1 MRQEPARVLLVDD
14 SAFVRRATERMLA
27 PLEGVTV
34 VGGARDGEEALAQ
47 VRALRPDL
55 VIMDVEMP
63 GMDGMAALESIMRQ
77 CPTPVL
83 LLSSHTQA
91 GAEITLRALEAGA
104 VDFMDKGAGT
114 GMDIHALAPLL
125 REKVGAALR
134 ARTQSRGTPSHPPH
148 PSPVDGA
155 SMDGR
160 PAPAA
165 RPGRY
170 EVVAIG
176 SSTGGPRALAE
187 LVPALPA
194 GFAAAVVVAQHM
206 PHGFTETLAERLDR
220 RSPLHVAEARDG
232 DAVRPGVVLI
242 APGGRQMGVR
252 RGADGTLSIRL
263 WDDPGSLHKP
273 SVDALFDSVARAAGG
288 AAVGVV
294 LTGMG
299 SDGAEGLARIRAAG
313 GRGLV
318 ESARTA
324 VIDGMPA
331 AARPSAERDVD
342 LDAMAGVLASIVGV
356 G

>member
-1 MRQEPARVLLVDD
+1 MTQEPARVLLVDD

-27 PLEGVTV
+27 PLPGVTV

-63 GMDGMAALESIMRQ
+63 GMDGMAALESIMRE

-134 ARTQSRGTPSHPPH
+134 AHTVPRAAPPH
-148 PSPVDGA
+148 PPRPSPKSEGKA
-155 SMDGR
+155 L
-160 PAPAA
+160 AA

-194 GFAAAVVVAQHM
+194 GFAAAVVIAQHM

-232 DAVRPGVVLI
+232 DAVVPGTVLI
-242 APGGRQMGVR
+242 APGGRQMGVKR
-252 RGADGTLSIRL
+252 AADGTLSIRL
-263 WDDPGSLHKP
+263 WDDPLSLHKP
-273 SVDALFDSVARAAGG
+273 CVDALFDSVARAAGS

-299 SDGAEGLARIRAAG
+299 NDGAEGLARIRAAG

-331 AARPSAERDVD
+331 AARGSAERDVD
-342 LDAMAGVLASIVGV
+342 LEEMAGVLASIVGV

>member
-1 MRQEPARVLLVDD
+1 MTEEPARVLLVDD

-27 PLEGVTV
+27 PLPGVTV

-63 GMDGMAALESIMRQ
+63 GMDGMAALESIMRE

-125 REKVGAALR
+125 REKVAAALR
-134 ARTQSRGTPSHPPH
+134 ARTAPRAAPPH
-148 PSPVDGA
+148 PPQA
-155 SMDGR
+155 SSSSKAR
-160 PAPAA
+160 ATVPAA
-165 RPGRY
+165 RQGRY

-194 GFAAAVVVAQHM
+194 GFAAAVVIAQHM

-232 DAVRPGVVLI
+232 DRVVPGTVLI
-242 APGGRQMGVR
+242 APGGRQMAVKR
-252 RGADGTLSIRL
+252 AADGALSIRL
-263 WDDPGSLHKP
+263 WDDPLSLHKP
-273 SVDALFDSVARAAGG
+273 CVDALFDSVARAVGSAS
-288 AAVGVV
+288 VGVV

-299 SDGAEGLARIRAAG
+299 NDGAEGLARIRAAG

-331 AARPSAERDVD
+331 AARGSAERDVD
-342 LDAMAGVLASIVGV
+342 LEEMAGVLAFIVGV
-356 G
+356 E

>member
-1 MRQEPARVLLVDD
+1 VTEEPARVLLVDD
-14 SAFVRRATERMLA
+14 SAFVRRATERMLG
-27 PLEGVTV
+27 PLPGVTV

-63 GMDGMAALESIMRQ
+63 GMDGLAALEGIMRE

-134 ARTQSRGTPSHPPH
+134 ARTAPRAAPPLPPRPSAK
-148 PSPVDGA
+148 DG
-155 SMDGR
+155 GK
-160 PAPAA
+160 APAA

-194 GFAAAVVVAQHM
+194 GFAAAVVIAQHM

-220 RSPLHVAEARDG
+220 RSPLHVAEAKDG
-232 DAVRPGVVLI
+232 DAVVPGTVLI
-242 APGGRQMGVR
+242 APGGRQMGVKR
-252 RGADGTLSIRL
+252 AADGTLSIRL
-263 WDDPGSLHKP
+263 WDDPLSLHKP
-273 SVDALFDSVARAAGG
+273 CVDALFGSVARAAGS

-313 GRGLV
+313 GRALV

-331 AARPSAERDVD
+331 AARGSAERDVD
-342 LDAMAGVLASIVGV
+342 LEEMAGALAAIVGV
-356 G
+356 K

>member
-1 MRQEPARVLLVDD
+1 VTEEPARVLLVDD
-14 SAFVRRATERMLA
+14 SAFVRRATERMLG
-27 PLEGVTV
+27 PLPGVTV

-63 GMDGMAALESIMRQ
+63 GMDGMAALESIMRE

-125 REKVGAALR
+125 REKVAAALR
-134 ARTQSRGTPSHPPH
+134 ARTAPRAAPARPPR
-148 PSPVDGA
+148 PSPSKAGA
-155 SMDGR
+155 T
-160 PAPAA
+160 APAA
-165 RPGRY
+165 RQGRY

-187 LVPALPA
+187 LVPALAA
-194 GFAAAVVVAQHM
+194 GFAAAVVIAQHM

-232 DAVRPGVVLI
+232 DPVVPGTVLI
-242 APGGRQMGVR
+242 APGGRQMAVKR
-252 RGADGTLSIRL
+252 ATDGTLSIRL
-263 WDDPGSLHKP
+263 WDDPRSLHKP
-273 SVDALFDSVARAAGG
+273 SVDALFDSVARAVGS

-299 SDGAEGLARIRAAG
+299 NDGAEGLARIRAAG

-331 AARPSAERDVD
+331 AARGAAERDVD
-342 LDAMAGVLASIVGV
+342 LEEMAGVLTSIVGV
-356 G
+356 E

>member
-1 MRQEPARVLLVDD
+1 VTEEPARVLLVDD
-14 SAFVRRATERMLA
+14 SAFVRRATERMLG
-27 PLEGVTV
+27 PLPGVTV
-34 VGGARDGEEALAQ
+34 VGVARDGEEALAQ

-63 GMDGMAALESIMRQ
+63 GMNGLAALESIMRE

-134 ARTQSRGTPSHPPH
+134 ARTAPRGAPARSPL
-148 PSPVDGA
+148 PSPSKVGV
-155 SMDGR
+155 
-160 PAPAA
+160 PAPAP
-165 RPGRY
+165 RQGRY

-194 GFAAAVVVAQHM
+194 GFAAAVVIAQHM

-232 DAVRPGVVLI
+232 DPVVPGTVLI
-242 APGGRQMGVR
+242 APGGRQMAVKR
-252 RGADGTLSIRL
+252 AADGTLSIRL
-263 WDDPGSLHKP
+263 WDDPASLHKP
-273 SVDALFDSVARAAGG
+273 CVDALFDSVARAAGS

-299 SDGAEGLARIRAAG
+299 NDGAEGLARIRAAG

-342 LDAMAGVLASIVGV
+342 LEEMAGVLASIVGV
-356 G
+356 E

>member
-1 MRQEPARVLLVDD
+1 MTEEPARVLLVDD
-14 SAFVRRATERMLA
+14 SAFVRRATERMLG
-27 PLEGVTV
+27 PLPGVTV

-63 GMDGMAALESIMRQ
+63 GMDGMAALESIMRE

-134 ARTQSRGTPSHPPH
+134 ARTVPRAAPPHPPH
-148 PSPVDGA
+148 SPRSSAKG
-155 SMDGR
+155 GGK
-160 PAPAA
+160 APAA

-194 GFAAAVVVAQHM
+194 GFAAAVVIAQHM

-220 RSPLHVAEARDG
+220 RSPLHVAEAKDG
-232 DAVRPGVVLI
+232 DPVVPGTVLI
-242 APGGRQMGVR
+242 APGGRQMGVKR
-252 RGADGTLSIRL
+252 AADGTLSVRL
-263 WDDPGSLHKP
+263 WDDPLSLHKP
-273 SVDALFDSVARAAGG
+273 CVDALFESVARAAGS

-331 AARPSAERDVD
+331 AARGSAERDVD
-342 LDAMAGVLASIVGV
+342 LEEMAGVLTAIVGV
-356 G
+356 E

>member
-1 MRQEPARVLLVDD
+1 MTEEPARVLLVDD
-14 SAFVRRATERMLA
+14 SAFVRRATERMLG
-27 PLEGVTV
+27 PLPGVTV

-63 GMDGMAALESIMRQ
+63 GMDGIAALESIMRE

-134 ARTQSRGTPSHPPH
+134 ARTVPRAAPPH
-148 PSPVDGA
+148 PPRPSPRNDGKA
-155 SMDGR
+155 T
-160 PAPAA
+160 AA

-194 GFAAAVVVAQHM
+194 GFSAAVVIAQHM

-220 RSPLHVAEARDG
+220 RSPLRVAEARDG
-232 DAVRPGVVLI
+232 DAVVPGTVLI
-242 APGGRQMGVR
+242 APGGRQMGVKR
-252 RGADGTLSIRL
+252 AADGTLSIRL
-263 WDDPGSLHKP
+263 WDDPLSLHKP
-273 SVDALFDSVARAAGG
+273 CVDALFDSVARAAGS

-313 GRGLV
+313 GRGFV

-331 AARPSAERDVD
+331 AARGSAERDVD
-342 LDAMAGVLASIVGV
+342 LEEMAGVLAAIVGV
-356 G
+356 K